1 MQNSHP
7 LFVHFPIALLLAAL
21 VLEVLAVISRRE
33 SLRNGATSCL
43 VLGAL
48 AGLVAM
54 ITGLQAGESVPHL
67 DAAHEIMETHEKLG
81 IAVFILAAVLSI
93 VRLLRWDR
101 IAAAR
106 AVFVAALA
114 VAAALVLYGAYL
126 GGEMVFQYGVGTAL
140 VTGEPGPHE
149 HMEGAPAGSAGEME
163 REEEEPGEEAEHE
176 EGAAPK
182 EPSEKKPDADNHESQ
197 PHEH

>member
-1 MQNSHP
+1 MQNAHP

-67 DAAHEIMETHEKLG
+67 DAAHEIMETHETLG
-81 IAVFILAAVLSI
+81 IAVFILAAALSI
-93 VRLLRWDR
+93 VRLLKLDR
-101 IAAAR
+101 AAAAR
-106 AVFVAALA
+106 AVFVVALA
-114 VAAALVLYGAYL
+114 VSVALVLYGAFL
-126 GGEMVFQYGVGTAL
+126 GGKMVFDYGVGTAL
-140 VTGEPGPHE
+140 VTGQPEHHE

-176 EGAAPK
+176 EEAAPK
-182 EPSEKKPDADNHESQ
+182 EPPEKEPSAHDHGSL